1 MATKQFCA
9 MMMTIY
15 VYVDIC
21 LNERN
26 FPQDV
31 RSNSPPQVP
40 DWMTRG
46 VSGDI
51 PVSSL
56 NALPKMKL
64 SISTS
69 KLRSPKRGTV
79 LQGSGANSINAEEQ
93 DRWVVWVAGFKFSKI
108 SFTNLRKLG

>member
-1 MATKQFCA
+1 
-9 MMMTIY
+9 MTTC

-26 FPQDV
+26 FPRDV

-40 DWMTRG
+40 DWMPRG
-46 VSGDI
+46 VSGDS

-56 NALPKMKL
+56 KLPKMKL
-64 SISTS
+64 SIANS
-69 KLRSPKRGTV
+69 KLRSPKRGTI

-93 DRWVVWVAGFKFSKI
+93 DRWVMWVAGSNSAKFHSQI
-108 SFTNLRKLG
+108 SAI

>member
-1 MATKQFCA
+1 
-9 MMMTIY
+9 MTIY

-21 LNERN
+21 LNDRN
-26 FPQDV
+26 FSQDV

-64 SISTS
+64 SMSSS